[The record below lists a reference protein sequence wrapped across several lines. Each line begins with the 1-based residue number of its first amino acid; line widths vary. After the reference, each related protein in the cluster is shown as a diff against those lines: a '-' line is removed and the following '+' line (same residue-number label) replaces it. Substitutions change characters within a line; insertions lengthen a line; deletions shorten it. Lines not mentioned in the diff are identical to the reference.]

1 MTEQKTNVIT
11 IDGKEYNQE
20 DLSQDQNYFIN
31 QIKDLQ
37 AKGASLRFQLDQV
50 TVAQNAFT
58 NSLIQ
63 SVKGSEEN
71 DDETKQADRI
81 DRDGPYR
88 VRRTRRPGN
97 YPSPCTARA
106 TTARSPSRRRRPSRS
121 SAEESSAMMPPWYP
135 RPSAEIASARSGRSA
150 GT

>member
-11 IDGKEYNQE
+11 IDGKEYNQD

-37 AKGASLRFQLDQV
+37 VKAASLKFQLDQV

-63 SVKGSEEN
+63 SVKGSEE
-71 DDETKQADRI
+71 DETK
-81 DRDGPYR
+81 
-88 VRRTRRPGN
+88 
-97 YPSPCTARA
+97 
-106 TTARSPSRRRRPSRS
+106 
-121 SAEESSAMMPPWYP
+121 
-135 RPSAEIASARSGRSA
+135 ASAA
-150 GT
+150 DEDAA

>member
-37 AKGASLRFQLDQV
+37 TKGASLRFQLDQV

-63 SVKGSEEN
+63 SVKGEE
-71 DDETKQADRI
+71 EVK
-81 DRDGPYR
+81 
-88 VRRTRRPGN
+88 
-97 YPSPCTARA
+97 
-106 TTARSPSRRRRPSRS
+106 
-121 SAEESSAMMPPWYP
+121 EEK
-135 RPSAEIASARSGRSA
+135 AS
-150 GT
+150 

>member
-1 MTEQKTNVIT
+1 MTEQSNVIT

-20 DLSQDQNYFIN
+20 DLTQDQNYFIN

-63 SVKGSEEN
+63 SVKGE
-71 DDETKQADRI
+71 
-81 DRDGPYR
+81 
-88 VRRTRRPGN
+88 
-97 YPSPCTARA
+97 
-106 TTARSPSRRRRPSRS
+106 
-121 SAEESSAMMPPWYP
+121 EESK
-135 RPSAEIASARSGRSA
+135 EEKAS
-150 GT
+150 

>member
-1 MTEQKTNVIT
+1 MAEKTNVIT

-63 SVKGSEEN
+63 SVKGEE
-71 DDETKQADRI
+71 
-81 DRDGPYR
+81 
-88 VRRTRRPGN
+88 
-97 YPSPCTARA
+97 
-106 TTARSPSRRRRPSRS
+106 
-121 SAEESSAMMPPWYP
+121 EESTDDADEN
-135 RPSAEIASARSGRSA
+135 AA
-150 GT
+150 

>member
-1 MTEQKTNVIT
+1 MTEQSNVIT
-11 IDGKEYNQE
+11 IDGKEYKTE

-37 AKGASLRFQLDQV
+37 AKAANLRFQLDQV

-71 DDETKQADRI
+71 DDET
-81 DRDGPYR
+81 
-88 VRRTRRPGN
+88 T
-97 YPSPCTARA
+97 
-106 TTARSPSRRRRPSRS
+106 
-121 SAEESSAMMPPWYP
+121 
-135 RPSAEIASARSGRSA
+135 ASAA
-150 GT
+150 DEDAA

>member
-63 SVKGSEEN
+63 SVKGE
-71 DDETKQADRI
+71 
-81 DRDGPYR
+81 
-88 VRRTRRPGN
+88 
-97 YPSPCTARA
+97 
-106 TTARSPSRRRRPSRS
+106 
-121 SAEESSAMMPPWYP
+121 EESK
-135 RPSAEIASARSGRSA
+135 EEKAS
-150 GT
+150 

>member
-20 DLSQDQNYFIN
+20 DLTQDQNYFIN

-63 SVKGSEEN
+63 SVKGE
-71 DDETKQADRI
+71 
-81 DRDGPYR
+81 
-88 VRRTRRPGN
+88 
-97 YPSPCTARA
+97 
-106 TTARSPSRRRRPSRS
+106 
-121 SAEESSAMMPPWYP
+121 EESK
-135 RPSAEIASARSGRSA
+135 EEKAS
-150 GT
+150 

>member
-1 MTEQKTNVIT
+1 MAEQNNVIT

-37 AKGASLRFQLDQV
+37 TKAASLKFQLDQV

-63 SVKGSEEN
+63 SVKGEE
-71 DDETKQADRI
+71 ETK
-81 DRDGPYR
+81 
-88 VRRTRRPGN
+88 
-97 YPSPCTARA
+97 
-106 TTARSPSRRRRPSRS
+106 
-121 SAEESSAMMPPWYP
+121 EEK
-135 RPSAEIASARSGRSA
+135 AS
-150 GT
+150 

>member
-1 MTEQKTNVIT
+1 MTEQSNVIT

-71 DDETKQADRI
+71 ETA
-81 DRDGPYR
+81 
-88 VRRTRRPGN
+88 
-97 YPSPCTARA
+97 
-106 TTARSPSRRRRPSRS
+106 
-121 SAEESSAMMPPWYP
+121 
-135 RPSAEIASARSGRSA
+135 ASAKDEDA
-150 GT
+150 A